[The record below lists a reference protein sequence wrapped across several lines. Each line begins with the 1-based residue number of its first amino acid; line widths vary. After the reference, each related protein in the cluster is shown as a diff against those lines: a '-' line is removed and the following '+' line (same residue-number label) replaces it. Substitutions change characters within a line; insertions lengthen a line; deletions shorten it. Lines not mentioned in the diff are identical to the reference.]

1 MGNKEI
7 FKKLS
12 QAFLNADIQNNDNN
26 ITIDFKDKETV
37 LPAMETFTEVLDD
50 IDRENFFEEAGL
62 FEEEEDNF
70 DLQ

>member
-1 MGNKEI
+1 MENKEI

-12 QAFLNADIQNNDNN
+12 QAFLNADIQNNENN

-37 LPAMETFTEVLDD
+37 LPAMETFTEALDD
-50 IDRENFFEEAGL
+50 IDRDNFFEEAGL

-70 DLQ
+70 DL